1 MRRGCLLLQF
11 AAWTIPHCPRH
22 FFLLV
27 CLVVCHSLYCA
38 CSCLSPPSSG
48 GGVSYHVIVSVGG
61 SPSLYSKGQWVY
73 DAPRIDALTPLWL
86 HPDPNTTLVVVGAN
100 FGTTVGI
107 VTVADHTASC
117 FMWTDDR
124 IECAAPRGVVAS
136 ATVRVTAASGQ
147 ASATTTGAVVQYKY
161 VR

>member
-27 CLVVCHSLYCA
+27 WSSCVTLSFFA
-38 CSCLSPPSSG
+38 TSCLSPPSSG
-48 GGVSYHVIVSVGG
+48 AGASYHVIVSVGG

-73 DAPRIDALTPLWL
+73 DTPTIDAITPLWL
-86 HPDPNTTLVVVGAN
+86 HPDPNTTMVVFGAN
-100 FGTTVGI
+100 FGTAVGT
-107 VTVADHTASC
+107 VTVAEHTATV
-117 FMWTDDR
+117 FTWTDDR

-136 ATVRVTAASGQ
+136 AAVRVTAASGQ